1 MSRFSPRRIWIAR
14 GIAAAADLLQIV
26 AFPYFFEGILSPLNA
41 ILDVVVAAALVLLV
55 GWHIAFLPSFVVEQI
70 PFADLAPTWSIAV
83 LIVTRKAGGK
93 QPIIE
98 PPSV

>member
-1 MSRFSPRRIWIAR
+1 MSQISPRRIWIAR
-14 GIAAAADLLQIV
+14 GIDAAADLLQIV
-26 AFPYFFEGILSPLNA
+26 AFPYFFEGILSPVNA

-83 LIVTRKAGGK
+83 LIVTRKIGGK
-93 QPIIE
+93 RPIIE
-98 PPSV
+98 PPSA